1 MNNWLQFLS
10 QHTNELW
17 QHLFEHIYLSFSAI
31 ILAIII
37 GIPLGICSYQRR
49 LLRRIILPL
58 NNVFQTVPSLALLAF
73 LVPFIGIGFKP
84 TIITLMIYALLPITR
99 NTFTGLEQIPD
110 EIIEASQGLGFTR
123 WQRLRLV
130 EMPLAL
136 PVIIAGIRVA
146 TAMAIGITTIAAFIG
161 AGGLGVFITQG
172 LSLDDSR
179 LILLGAIPTA
189 LLALTVDALFAQTEV
204 LLIKPKLEQKFEK
217 TRWVFVAIA
226 FFLFTCL
233 CFHQLLAHHSA
244 RKHQITIATK
254 NFTESYILGYLM
266 ADIIQAKTHIG
277 VNLKLNL
284 GSTTIVQNAMLTGA
298 VDLYPEYTGT
308 GYIVVLHQTKI
319 LSAKATL
326 HFVRREYKKQFH
338 LIWLAPFGF
347 SNSETLAVRARF
359 AQRYHLKTLSDLK
372 RIASQLTIAAPA
384 EFIKRADA
392 LPALQKAY
400 GLHFKK
406 VIVMQPDL
414 VYQAIKNKDVDVI
427 EVFTTDARIKSY
439 HLVPLIDDKHIYP
452 PYAAA
457 PIIRE
462 QTLERYPNIKTALKL
477 LAGRIDNQTMRS
489 LNAKVEIEHQD
500 PQKVARDYL
509 RSLGFKV

>member
-1 MNNWLQFLS
+1 MSVFQFLS
-10 QHTNELW
+10 QHANELW

-37 GIPLGICSYQRR
+37 GVPLGIWSYQRR

-58 NNVFQTVPSLALLAF
+58 NNISQTVPSLALLAF
-73 LVPFIGIGFKP
+73 LVPFIGIGFEP
-84 TIITLMIYALLPITR
+84 TIITLMVYALLPITR
-99 NTFTGLEQIPD
+99 NTFTGLKQIPD
-110 EIIEASQGLGFTR
+110 EMIEAALGLGFTR

-136 PVIIAGIRVA
+136 PVIITGIRVA

-204 LLIKPKLEQKFEK
+204 LLIKPKIKQKFEK
-217 TRWVFVAIA
+217 TRWLFVAIA
-226 FFLFTCL
+226 FFLFIWL
-233 CFHQLLAHHSA
+233 CIHQLMTIHST
-244 RKHQITIATK
+244 RKHKITIATK

-266 ADIIQAKTHIG
+266 ADMIRAKT
-277 VNLKLNL
+277 NLGINFKINL
-284 GSTTIVQNAMLTGA
+284 GSTTITQNAMLKGA

-308 GYIVVLHQTKI
+308 GYLVVLHQKKN

-326 HFVRREYKKQFH
+326 NFVRRKYKQRFNFV
-338 LIWLAPFGF
+338 WLAPFGF
-347 SNSETLAVRARF
+347 SNSETLAVRSSF
-359 AQRYHLKTLSDLK
+359 AKLYHLKTLSDLK
-372 RIASQLTIAAPA
+372 YFAPTLTAAAPA
-384 EFIKRADA
+384 EFIKRVDG

-406 VIVMQPDL
+406 VLSMQPDL
-414 VYQAIKNKDVDVI
+414 VYRAIKDKAVDVI
-427 EVFTTDARIKSY
+427 EVFTTDARIESY
-439 HLVPLIDDKHIYP
+439 HLVPLEDNKHIYP
-452 PYAAA
+452 PYDAV
-457 PIIRE
+457 PVIRGKI
-462 QTLERYPNIKTALKL
+462 LERYPEIKKAIAL
-477 LAGRIDNQTMRS
+477 LAGRINNKTMRK
-489 LNAKVEIEHQD
+489 LNAKVEIQHQS
-500 PQKVARDYL
+500 PGKVAKDYL
-509 RSLGFKV
+509 RSLGFNV